1 MDIELELKTKIK
13 NALNQLGVDVEIP
26 DITIETTKN
35 PLFGDYASNVAMKYC
50 KIKQTNPRDLANKII
65 DVINKDG
72 IEKIEIAGPGFINFF
87 LEKNALNQIISK
99 IINED
104 ENYGRGE
111 NQNKRVNVEFVSAN
125 PTGDLHL
132 GHARIAAFG
141 DSICRLYEFAGYDVT
156 REYYI
161 NDAGNQINNL
171 GKSLRARYHQAF
183 NEDYPMPED
192 GYCAHDIIDIAN
204 KIKDEYGDIYLVD
217 NKENFEA
224 LTNIGMK
231 EELDKIKKDLH
242 FFRVDF
248 DVYTSERDIR
258 KNNHVQ
264 EVLENLY
271 SKYTYVEDGATFLKT
286 SDFIDDKDRAVVK
299 SDGSYTYLMPDI
311 AYHLNKL
318 SRHYDLLI
326 DVLGADH
333 HGYIN
338 RMKSALMMQGYS
350 KDVLEVELVQVV
362 RLIKDGEEVRMS
374 KRTGTGISLRELC
387 EEVGVD
393 AVRYFFVSRA
403 GSSHLD
409 FDLNLAT
416 EQSSSNPVFYA
427 QYAYARLSKVLS
439 LAEDIELDIS
449 GKNLNKQQEIDL
461 LKCLIDFP
469 NVVKT
474 SAKMRAPHAIATY
487 IQRLAS
493 LIHSFYTECR
503 VINRDDIKV
512 TQSRLAL
519 AKASAIVMRNALNI
533 IGVSAPTKM

>member
-217 NKENFEA
+217 NNENFEA

-248 DVYTSERDIR
+248 G
-258 KNNHVQ
+258 N
-264 EVLENLY
+264 
-271 SKYTYVEDGATFLKT
+271 GFL
-286 SDFIDDKDRAVVK
+286 
-299 SDGSYTYLMPDI
+299 
-311 AYHLNKL
+311 
-318 SRHYDLLI
+318 
-326 DVLGADH
+326 
-333 HGYIN
+333 
-338 RMKSALMMQGYS
+338 
-350 KDVLEVELVQVV
+350 
-362 RLIKDGEEVRMS
+362 
-374 KRTGTGISLRELC
+374 
-387 EEVGVD
+387 
-393 AVRYFFVSRA
+393 
-403 GSSHLD
+403 
-409 FDLNLAT
+409 
-416 EQSSSNPVFYA
+416 
-427 QYAYARLSKVLS
+427 
-439 LAEDIELDIS
+439 
-449 GKNLNKQQEIDL
+449 
-461 LKCLIDFP
+461 
-469 NVVKT
+469 
-474 SAKMRAPHAIATY
+474 
-487 IQRLAS
+487 
-493 LIHSFYTECR
+493 
-503 VINRDDIKV
+503 
-512 TQSRLAL
+512 
-519 AKASAIVMRNALNI
+519 
-533 IGVSAPTKM
+533 

>member
-87 LEKNALNQIISK
+87 LEKNALNQIVSK

-111 NQNKRVNVEFVSAN
+111 KQNKRVNVEFVSAN

>member
-87 LEKNALNQIISK
+87 LEKNALNQIVSK

-111 NQNKRVNVEFVSAN
+111 KQNKRINVEFVSAN

>member
-87 LEKNALNQIISK
+87 LEKNALNQIVSK

-204 KIKDEYGDIYLVD
+204 KIKDEYVDICLVD

>member
-192 GYCAHDIIDIAN
+192 GYCANDIIDIAN

>member
-87 LEKNALNQIISK
+87 LEKNALNQIVSK

-111 NQNKRVNVEFVSAN
+111 KQNKRVNVEFVSAN

-286 SDFIDDKDRAVVK
+286 SDFIDDKDRGVVK

>member
-111 NQNKRVNVEFVSAN
+111 NQTDRVNVEFVSAN
-125 PTGDLHL
+125 PIGDLHL

-403 GSSHLD
+403 GTSHLD

>member
-26 DITIETTKN
+26 DITIETTKK

-87 LEKNALNQIISK
+87 LEKNALNQIVSK

>member
-50 KIKQTNPRDLANKII
+50 KIKQTNPCDLANKII

-87 LEKNALNQIISK
+87 LEKNALNQIVSK

>member
-50 KIKQTNPRDLANKII
+50 KIKQTNPRELANKII

>member
-35 PLFGDYASNVAMKYC
+35 PLFGDYASDVAMKYC
-50 KIKQTNPRDLANKII
+50 KIKQTNPCDLANKII

-87 LEKNALNQIISK
+87 LEKNALNQIVSK